1 MTGLFHRPES
11 AQPVADSLPTPHL
24 RLHTLHFT
32 LHTSPLWR
40 HALELLFTG
49 EAKHYLKTENNLH
62 DWIAELQR
70 LVGQLGEVGRRGVA
84 NLADLMAS
92 PSR

>member
-1 MTGLFHRPES
+1 
-11 AQPVADSLPTPHL
+11 
-24 RLHTLHFT
+24 
-32 LHTSPLWR
+32 
-40 HALELLFTG
+40 
-49 EAKHYLKTENNLH
+49 LH